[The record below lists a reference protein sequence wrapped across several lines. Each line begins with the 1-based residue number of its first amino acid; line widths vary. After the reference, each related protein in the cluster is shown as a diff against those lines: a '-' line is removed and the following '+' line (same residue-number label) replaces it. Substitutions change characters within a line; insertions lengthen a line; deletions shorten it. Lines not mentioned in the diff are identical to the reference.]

1 MNGLWRKTAGRRWIT
16 GPSFPQLVKNLWIT
30 VENKCSEW
38 SCTQKKGLETHILPT
53 DHEYPVEKKSLMS
66 VNAPVKNVK
75 KSPQSM
81 KGLWRKLRVILLFQF
96 FQMLLQNEIDILRNG
111 AAVVISVLSNL
122 FQNVA
127 VDGYADFFL

>member
-1 MNGLWRKTAGRRWIT
+1 
-16 GPSFPQLVKNLWIT
+16 
-30 VENKCSEW
+30 
-38 SCTQKKGLETHILPT
+38 
-53 DHEYPVEKKSLMS
+53 
-66 VNAPVKNVK
+66 
-75 KSPQSM
+75 M